1 MNRFYC
7 FIGCLLLLFVVA
19 CGAPKV
25 VEETKKV
32 PTTDANGWESD
43 KVYFKAIGTEP
54 FWSISI
60 SEDAITWT
68 TPESKI
74 QFPGSTPMQAMDANV
89 KRYVSED
96 GKGNRLEVQMVQKS
110 CSDGMSDQ
118 DYAYQVKVQLVQKET
133 TTFQGCGNYLLHEK
147 LAGKWQLQTS
157 LPTNK
162 PIVLEFDATEMS
174 FAGNAHCNR
183 YFGTFFSEKNSLR
196 LLNISSTKIACN
208 EKDKEQA
215 YLQKLSSVVS
225 YKMHQQHLIL
235 LLADG
240 EQWTFEVFKN

>member
-43 KVYFKAIGTEP
+43 RVYFQAVGTEP

-96 GKGNRLEVQMVQKS
+96 VKGNRLELQMVQKS

-118 DYAYQVKVQLVQKET
+118 DYAYQVKVQLSQKET

-157 LPTNK
+157 TPTDK
-162 PIVLEFDATEMS
+162 PIVLELDATEMT

-183 YFGTFFSEKNSLR
+183 YFGSLFTEKNSLR
-196 LLNISSTKIACN
+196 LYNIGSTKIACN
-208 EKDKEQA
+208 EKDKELI
-215 YLQKLSSVVS
+215 YLESLQKITHFS
-225 YKMHQQHLIL
+225 LIKNEL
-235 LLADG
+235 VLKNNDG
-240 EQWTFEVFKN
+240 IVLKFTNVNN

>member
-1 MNRFYC
+1 MNRFFC

-19 CGAPKV
+19 CGTPKV
-25 VEETKKV
+25 LEETKKV

-43 KVYFKAIGTEP
+43 RVYFQAIGTEP

-60 SEDAITWT
+60 SDDAITWT

-96 GKGNRLEVQMVQKS
+96 GKGNRLELQIIQKS

-157 LPTNK
+157 TPTDK
-162 PIVLEFDATEMS
+162 PIVLELDATEMT

-183 YFGTFFSEKNSLR
+183 YFGSLFSEKNSLR
-196 LLNISSTKIACN
+196 LYNIGSTKIACSQ
-208 EKDKEQA
+208 KDLEQV
-215 YLQKLSSVVS
+215 YVEKLSQVTS
-225 YKMHQQHLIL
+225 YRLVNSQLIL
-235 LLADG
+235 LLPNG
-240 EQWTFEVFKN
+240 EQLTFRGF

>member
-1 MNRFYC
+1 M
-7 FIGCLLLLFVVA
+7 VA
-19 CGAPKV
+19 CGTPKV

-32 PTTDANGWESD
+32 PTTDPNGWESD
-43 KVYFKAIGTEP
+43 RVYFQAIGTEP

-96 GKGNRLEVQMVQKS
+96 GKGNRLELQMVQKS

-118 DYAYQVKVQLVQKET
+118 DYTYQVKVQLVQKET

-147 LAGKWQLQTS
+147 LAGKWKLQTS
-157 LPTNK
+157 TPTDK
-162 PIVLEFDATEMS
+162 PIVLELDATKMT

-183 YFGTFFSEKNSLR
+183 YFGSLFSEKNSLR
-196 LLNISSTKIACN
+196 LHNIGSTKIACSQ
-208 EKDKEQA
+208 KDLEQI
-215 YLQKLSSVVS
+215 YVEKLSQVTS
-225 YKMHQQHLIL
+225 YRLVNNQLIL
-235 LLADG
+235 LLPNG
-240 EQWTFEVFKN
+240 EQLTFRAL